1 MPKAKIA
8 AAKGMEID
16 KNLAEAHVSLGHI
29 SFTYDGD
36 WPAAGK
42 HFERALALN
51 PAYCRAHTFYP
62 FYLSSLGQSE
72 EAVEIA
78 KCALDLDP
86 ASPPVSHSLAVQFYL
101 ARKFDRAI
109 DQAHDT
115 LEMDANFAIAYAVLG
130 EAYLSKGMYREGLSA
145 LEKYSALSRC
155 CADSLALLGYAHARS
170 GEREES
176 LQMIDK
182 LEVASKQSFVPAFFV
197 ALVYA
202 GLEDNDHAFSWLE
215 KAYQERFN
223 RLAYLKVLAL
233 WDPIR
238 SDPRFADLLGRV
250 GIPVNSLEAN
260 WLIVRHAH
268 CSSSV
273 LLDSYEGA
281 DFA

>member
-1 MPKAKIA
+1 
-8 AAKGMEID
+8 
-16 KNLAEAHVSLGHI
+16 
-29 SFTYDGD
+29 
-36 WPAAGK
+36 
-42 HFERALALN
+42 
-51 PAYCRAHTFYP
+51 
-62 FYLSSLGQSE
+62 
-72 EAVEIA
+72 
-78 KCALDLDP
+78 
-86 ASPPVSHSLAVQFYL
+86 
-101 ARKFDRAI
+101 
-109 DQAHDT
+109 
-115 LEMDANFAIAYAVLG
+115 
-130 EAYLSKGMYREGLSA
+130 
-145 LEKYSALSRC
+145 
-155 CADSLALLGYAHARS
+155 
-170 GEREES
+170 
-176 LQMIDK
+176 MIDK
-182 LEVASKQSFVPAFFV
+182 LQAASKQSFVPALFV

-202 GLEDNDHAFSWLE
+202 GQEEKDQAFTWLE